1 MSQTHPTISVIV
13 ATRNRPELLAL
24 ALDAILGQDYPGD
37 IECVVVH
44 DQTEPDTGLVRDD
57 PSRRVVVV
65 ANDRTPGLA
74 GARNTGALA
83 ATGGLLA
90 FCDDDDV
97 WLPGKLSAQARLL
110 AERGAEVA
118 VCGIV
123 VLFDGRENARVADE
137 SALTVTELARR
148 RVMEAHPSTVLVTR
162 EAFLHRIGLVDED
175 IPGSYGED
183 YDWMLRA
190 AAAGPIVAVQEPL
203 VRVLWGSQ
211 SFFQRDW
218 RMVVDGLEYLAD
230 KHPVLRSDPRAA
242 AKLLGRQA
250 FALAAMGA
258 RREAGALAWRCFRN
272 NWRQPRSYL
281 VLLMC
286 LGLVR
291 AEFLLRTAH
300 SFGRGI

>member
-1 MSQTHPTISVIV
+1 MIV
-13 ATRNRPELLAL
+13 ATRDRPALLAQ
-24 ALDAILGQDYPGD
+24 ALDAILAQDYPGP
-37 IECVVVH
+37 IECVVVY
-44 DQTEPDTGLVRDD
+44 DRAEPDPGLARDD
-57 PSRRVVVV
+57 EHRRVIVIS
-65 ANDRTPGLA
+65 NDRTPGLA

-83 ATGGLLA
+83 SSGTLLA

-97 WLPGKLSAQARLL
+97 WLPGKLRAQADLL

-123 VLFDGRENARVADE
+123 VLFDGKETERIADE
-137 SALTVTELARR
+137 TALTVTELARR

-162 EAFLHRIGLVDED
+162 DAFLHRVGPVDED

-190 AAAGPIVAVQEPL
+190 AATGPIVAVRKPL

-218 RMVVDGLEYLAD
+218 RMVVDGLEYLAG
-230 KHPVLRSDPRAA
+230 KHPVLRADPRAA
-242 AKLLGRQA
+242 AKLMGRQA

-258 RREAGALAWRCFRN
+258 RRDARRLAWRTFRS

-281 VLLMC
+281 VFLMC
-286 LGLVR
+286 AGLVR
-291 AEFLLRTAH
+291 PEFLLRTAH

>member
-1 MSQTHPTISVIV
+1 MIV
-13 ATRNRPELLAL
+13 ATRDRPALLAQ
-24 ALDAILGQDYPGD
+24 ALDAILTQDYPGP
-37 IECVVVH
+37 IECVVVY
-44 DQTEPDTGLVRDD
+44 DRAEPDPGLAREDEH
-57 PSRRVVVV
+57 RRVIVIS
-65 ANDRTPGLA
+65 NDRTPGLA

-83 ATGGLLA
+83 SSGTLLA

-97 WLPGKLSAQARLL
+97 WLPGKLRAQAGLL

-123 VLFDGRENARVADE
+123 VLFDGKETERIADE
-137 SALTVTELARR
+137 TALTVTELARR

-162 EAFLHRIGLVDED
+162 DAFLHRVGLVDED

-190 AAAGPIVAVQEPL
+190 AATGPIVAVPKPL
-203 VRVLWGSQ
+203 VRVLWGAQ

-230 KHPVLRSDPRAA
+230 KHPVLRADPRAA
-242 AKLLGRQA
+242 AKLMGRQA

-258 RREAGALAWRCFRN
+258 RRDARRLAWRTFRS

-281 VLLMC
+281 VFLMC
-286 LGLVR
+286 AGLAR
-291 AEFLLRTAH
+291 PEFLLRTAH